1 MILAPLLF
9 ERKGAMKVLL
19 AIDGSDCSLAAVRE
33 VADRHWPEG
42 TVIKV
47 FAAVTTWFPS
57 TPDPLLIGA
66 AMYQDLMDT
75 ERKRLQQL
83 VQSTGAE
90 LRKSK
95 YSEDLKIET
104 AVVDGS
110 PKEVIVE
117 EAERWG
123 ADLILIGSHGYG
135 AVKRFMLGS
144 VSQAVA
150 THAPC
155 SVEIVRACRSTKAA
169 T

>member
-1 MILAPLLF
+1 
-9 ERKGAMKVLL
+9 MKVLL
-19 AIDGSDCSLAAVRE
+19 TIDGSDCSLAAVKE
-33 VADRHWPEG
+33 VAVRHWPEG

-47 FAAVTTWFPS
+47 LAAVTTWFPS

-66 AMYQDLMDT
+66 AMYQDLIKT
-75 ERKRLQQL
+75 ERKRLQGL
-83 VQSTGAE
+83 VESTAAE
-90 LRKSK
+90 LRKSM
-95 YSEDLKIET
+95 SSGDAKIET

-144 VSQAVA
+144 VSQAVV

-155 SVEIVRACRSTKAA
+155 SVEIVRSCRPTETAP
-169 T
+169 